1 MKKEIL
7 KYHERVSTLEQEN
20 ESLRRITDRA
30 NQENDQLL
38 EKFDSV
44 SKAARI
50 LQGILVHFSAVYKV
64 SLVRYRFCWNSNE

>member
-7 KYHERVSTLEQEN
+7 KYQERVSTLEQEN
-20 ESLRRITDRA
+20 ESLQRINDRA

-50 LQGILVHFSAVYKV
+50 LSGILGYLLFIYISLNWFF
-64 SLVRYRFCWNSNE
+64 SLVEF

>member
-7 KYHERVSTLEQEN
+7 KYREKISTLEQEN
-20 ESLRRITDRA
+20 ESLTRISDRT

-44 SKAARI
+44 SRAARI
-50 LQGILVHFSAVYKV
+50 LQGISWFQLSVTTWGLS
-64 SLVRYRFCWNSNE
+64 